1 MHFLEAN
8 IKPDLKITPDF
19 DKQGSKA
26 GLFWFVQLSVGA
38 GIFTKRK
45 IRPCATKYLTKVGKC
60 SDFFVLTLYLYL
72 SFPKSI
78 VLKMYLGRIRFSLLV
93 KSLQNFTCV
102 FSNKS
107 NWRGGE
113 R

>member
-38 GIFTKRK
+38 GTYIYKEKNKTMCNK
-45 IRPCATKYLTKVGKC
+45 IPNEGLN
-60 SDFFVLTLYLYL
+60 FFVLTLCL

-78 VLKMYLGRIRFSLLV
+78 VLKMYLGGIRFSLLV
-93 KSLQNFTCV
+93 KSLQNFTCD
-102 FSNKS
+102 FS
-107 NWRGGE
+107 
-113 R
+113 